1 MNRSGFKVM
10 RSLISLV
17 YPLLHVMVLAITTG
31 VLGFLLA
38 TFITI
43 LGAFAIANI
52 LGYDMG
58 LSLNTI
64 LLWIGLCAIFRG
76 VLRYIEQ
83 LSNHYIAFKILA
95 LLRNIVFKVLRNL
108 APAKLDGK
116 DSGDLIALITSDIE
130 LLEVFYA
137 HTISP
142 IAIGFLTSLI
152 MVIFIMHYSFY
163 VGIIAMFAYITVG
176 YIIPVTLY
184 KYGQKEGLQY
194 RKEFADLNNYF
205 LDNLRGL
212 QEIMQYDAQ
221 EYRKEFV
228 MHKTNQLHSNQELLK
243 KYEGITRGI
252 TNVAVVFFSMLGLFV
267 NAYLYQKTSFGLHLA
282 LNFPQ
287 ALISTVALMSSFGP
301 VLALSSLSGN
311 LRYTLASG
319 NRLLDLLQEESVVE
333 EVVDGKKVE
342 MGDVCLHQVSFAY
355 QKEEPILKDY
365 SLKVEKNKII
375 GICGKSGSGK
385 STILK
390 LMMRFY
396 DPHKGML
403 TLNDVNL
410 KEISTSHLRDLQ
422 SYVIQDTHLFND
434 TILNNITLGKDIP
447 LEKVQQACKKA
458 SIDNF
463 IEALPEG
470 YDSQVAELG
479 SSLSSGERQRIGL
492 ARAFLYDSPMILLD
506 EPTSNLDSLNEGIIL
521 KALKEES
528 KNKTVVLVSHRQS
541 TMNIADQS
549 YQIDT
554 IRKS

>member
-212 QEIMQYDAQ
+212 QEIMQYDAK

-267 NAYLYQKTSFGLHLA
+267 NAYLYQKTSFGFHLA

-342 MGDVCLHQVSFAY
+342 MGDVCLHQVGFAY

-396 DPHKGML
+396 DPNKGML

-434 TILNNITLGKDIP
+434 TILNNITLGKEIP

-528 KNKTVVLVSHRQS
+528 KNKTVVLVSHRPS

-554 IRKS
+554 SRKS